1 MLLFIPADAMQHGEW
16 TDIAGLALGA
26 VLLAREILAVRMQR
40 QTA

>member
-1 MLLFIPADAMQHGEW
+1 MTHGLW

-26 VLLAREILAVRMQR
+26 VLLAREVLAVRMRR